1 MKKIFLLLL
10 SILFSSLSIGS
21 TDVPPELFIFE
32 SVGIQSYDPLIR
44 AIFIHESGGNQF
56 AINQSEMAVGPGQV
70 RQCRVDHYN
79 NLMGTSYQLEDFFS
93 YELTEEMFVYFT
105 CHDGNGNEIEPK
117 SYEMA
122 ARDWN
127 GSGPMTI
134 EYWNKVKTL
143 L

>member
-1 MKKIFLLLL
+1 MRKISFILLGVLL
-10 SILFSSLSIGS
+10 SSLDIGS
-21 TDVPPELFIFE
+21 TGARAEFLILE
-32 SVGIQSYDPLIR
+32 SEAIQSYQPLIR

-56 AINQSEMAVGPGQV
+56 ALNPIEMAVGPGQV

-79 NLMGTSYQLEDFFS
+79 KLMGTNYQLADFFS
-93 YELTEEMFVYFT
+93 YELTEEMFLYFT
-105 CHDGNGNEIEPK
+105 CHDGNGNEILPK

-122 ARDWN
+122 ARGWN

>member
-1 MKKIFLLLL
+1 MKKISLLLL
-10 SILFSSLSIGS
+10 GILFSSLSIGS
-21 TDVPPELFIFE
+21 MDTPPELLILE
-32 SVGIQSYDPLIR
+32 SDGIQSYEPLIR

-56 AINQSEMAVGPGQV
+56 AINTSEMAVGPGQV

-79 NLMGTSYQLEDFFS
+79 KLMGTSYQLADFFS
-93 YELTEEMFVYFT
+93 YELTREMFVYFT